1 MPDDE
6 KITIDARGFLCPQP
20 VVMSR
25 EAYDNADDGNQL
37 RTLVDTP
44 VQAENVRR
52 AIEKVGGTAIITEA
66 DDHLVIDIT
75 KSTSRE
81 CAITEP
87 ASKNPGEPH
96 VIYIAS
102 DKMGE
107 GPDDLGGILIK
118 AFINTI
124 RDIKPLPSHVV
135 FVNSGV
141 LITSTEGP
149 LIDSLN
155 ELESM
160 GITILSCG
168 TCLNF
173 FERAEQLKVGIISN
187 MFDILDTLTNAS
199 GVVAP

>member
-25 EAYDNADDGNQL
+25 EAYDNAVDGARL
-37 RTLVDTP
+37 RTIVDTP

-52 AIEKVGGTAIITEA
+52 AIEKVGGTAVVTEA
-66 DDHLVIDIT
+66 DDHFVIDIA
-75 KSTSRE
+75 KSAPRE

-87 ASKNPGEPH
+87 AAKELGKPH
-96 VIYIAS
+96 VVYIAS

-124 RDIKPLPSHVV
+124 RDIKPLPSHII
-135 FVNSGV
+135 FLNSGV

-149 LIDSLN
+149 LIDSLK

-160 GITILSCG
+160 GVTILSCG